1 MTRGPLRTSLAF
13 LMHDIRAPSLP
24 VPLQSPGTSA
34 HTSVRLLVGCLLS
47 D

>member
-13 LMHDIRAPSLP
+13 LMHDIHAPSLP

-34 HTSVRLLVGCLLS
+34 HTSAFAGRLS
-47 D
+47 APD